1 MDALRFDHLRLGY
14 GRGPDLVT
22 DASLAVAA
30 GSTVAILGP
39 SGGGKTTLLKAVAGL
54 VTPRAG
60 HLEVLGHVHP
70 ERPAP
75 GRIGYIPQR
84 LGLVRHTSVLDN
96 VLHGGLHRTPWHMSL
111 RHRVPT
117 AIENEGHAVLERLG
131 LGQKTHSPVH
141 RLSGGQQRRVAIA
154 RSLVQ
159 APELLLADEFLGELD
174 PATMRT
180 VTDAVQEQQAKTGMT
195 LVIVEHQLEQALQL
209 ADAVYRLKGG
219 RLELLEDTA

>member
-1 MDALRFDHLRLGY
+1 MDALRFEHLRLGY

-22 DASLAVAA
+22 GATLRVPA

-39 SGGGKTTLLKAVAGL
+39 SGGGKTTILKAVAGL
-54 VTPRAG
+54 IEPRFG
-60 HLEVLGHVHP
+60 QLEVLGHSHP
-70 ERPAP
+70 DRPAP

-111 RHRVPT
+111 RHRVPESIAKDAQ
-117 AIENEGHAVLERLG
+117 AILATLG
-131 LGQKTHSPVH
+131 LGDKADVSVH

-174 PATMRT
+174 PATMNT
-180 VTDAVQEQQAKTGMT
+180 VTAAVQAQQERTGMT
-195 LVIVEHQLEQALQL
+195 LVIVEHQMEQALHL

-219 RLELLEDTA
+219 RLEPLEKSP